1 MFLMAQTG
9 YIRGTVTE
17 DETGEPLFGVTV
29 ALQGTGTGTI
39 TDFDGKFE
47 IELEPGTYNLQIS
60 YISYETINITDVVVE
75 NGEVALFDNIAMSSS
90 VEQLEEVVVTADVIR
105 SSEAALMTIKR
116 KSANLIDG
124 ISSAKFKQIGDS
136 DAADAVKRVT
146 GVSVEGGKY
155 VYVRGLGDRYTK
167 TLLNNA
173 EIPSLDPDRNS
184 LQIDIFPTNLLNNMV
199 VYKTAVAELPAD
211 FAGGLVNIETK
222 DFPDE
227 KILDISVGIGY
238 NPDMHFNNQ
247 NLAHDGSSTDWLGF
261 DNGVR
266 SLPEGANQSQIPSP
280 VSGDSDEEVGR
291 FVREFSP
298 TLSADRQSVLPDF
311 SLGFSAGN
319 QITLKNSNKLGYI
332 FSGTYKN
339 SKVYYSQMEFGEYQ
353 NSVPSEVYE
362 LQDAT
367 TQNGELSEQN
377 ILLGGLAG
385 IAYKTKK
392 SKYKVNLLYL
402 QNGVSRSAKFDIFN
416 NSDAL
421 GQSGY
426 DAFSDNVEYEE
437 RGITNLL
444 LNGEHFS
451 EDGYWSIDW
460 RLATTLS
467 KMEDPDIRKTAFTD
481 VAGNQLRFVGG
492 AGGNPNRI
500 WRFLDEV
507 NYVAKVDF
515 TKKHQL
521 FARDAKLK
529 FGLAQLFKER
539 DYNILSYNLA
549 FFGSQPTWTGDASE
563 VLTDETLYPNG
574 TLYYISG
581 NNEPNPNQY
590 NSTASNTAVYVS
602 SEFNPTKR
610 LKAII
615 GLRAENYVQRHTGR
629 DVEFANLGTGN
640 NLDNEIVLDA
650 LDLFPSGNFIYSIR
664 ENMNIRA
671 SAFRSIARPSFKE
684 MSFAQIIDPITNRI
698 FNGGL
703 FKYPDWDGNLSETRI
718 NNIDLRWE
726 YFLPKN
732 QLISLSAFYKTFDDP
747 IELVRI
753 PAAQTSNEFQI
764 RNVGDGLLY
773 GLELE
778 LRKNLEFLW
787 RKMANLSFSANLTVV
802 ESEINM
808 TELEFNSRQIF
819 IKDGENLSRTRDM
832 GGQAPYILNVGLIYN
847 TEDNKFDCG
856 LYYNVNGP
864 TLTVVGGG
872 VFPDVYSEPFHSLKF
887 SLNKS
892 FGPNGRTSVSL
903 NVSNI
908 LNDLREEFYTS
919 FRAQDQIFS
928 RFNPGT
934 SISVGLK
941 YSVL

>member
-492 AGGNPNRI
+492 AGGNPSRI